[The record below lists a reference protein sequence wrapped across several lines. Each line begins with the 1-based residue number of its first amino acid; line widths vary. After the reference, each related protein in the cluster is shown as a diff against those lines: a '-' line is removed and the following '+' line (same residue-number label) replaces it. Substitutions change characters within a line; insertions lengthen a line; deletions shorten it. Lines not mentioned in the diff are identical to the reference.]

1 MIGEFDIIRQCF
13 VPLASSE
20 AALGLSDDAALIT
33 PPAGLALVATAD
45 AMISGVHFL
54 PDDPPET
61 VGRKLLRVN
70 LSDLAAMGAAPLGY
84 LLTCAWPKEWD
95 QDWIAAFARGLGED
109 QERFGISLLGGD
121 TTSGPGPLSLS
132 LTALGSVA
140 PDQVL
145 KRSSASAGERIL
157 VSGTLGDGAFGL
169 LVRYGRLT
177 GLSDAALEALT
188 QAYRLPTPRLQLGRA
203 LAQDGLAAACL
214 DISDGLVADLGHICE
229 ASGLGA
235 RIHAESIP
243 LSPAVQEAVAMDLE
257 SFPLALTGGDDY
269 ELCFTVAA
277 DQVGRVK
284 TLSETLGLPLTEIGE
299 MVRGEGVAVLD
310 RDGAELALDHPG
322 WTHF

>member
-1 MIGEFDIIRQCF
+1 MAGEFDIIRTCF
-13 VPLASSE
+13 APLADSE
-20 AALGLSDDAALIT
+20 AALGLLDDAALIV
-33 PPAGLALVATAD
+33 PPEGTALVATAD

-61 VGRKLLRVN
+61 VGCKLLRVN

-84 LLTCAWPKEWD
+84 LLTCAWPKDWD
-95 QDWIAAFARGLGED
+95 QDWIAAFARGLAGD

-140 PDQVL
+140 PPQAL
-145 KRSSASAGERIL
+145 RRSGARAGDRVF

-169 LVRYGRLT
+169 LVRNGRLT
-177 GLSDAALEALT
+177 NLSDASLQDLT
-188 QAYRLPTPRLQLGRA
+188 EAYRLPMPRLALGQA
-203 LAQDGLAAACL
+203 LAAGGLATACL
-214 DISDGLVADLGHICE
+214 DISDGLLADLGHICE

-235 RIHAESIP
+235 RIGAERVP
-243 LSPAVQEAVAMDLE
+243 LSPAVQEAVASDLE

-269 ELCFTVAA
+269 ELCFTVAP
-277 DQVGRVK
+277 DRVEAVTGLAK
-284 TLSETLGLPLTEIGE
+284 TSGLALTEIGE
-299 MVRGEGVAVLD
+299 MIQGQGVSVLD
-310 RDGAELALDHPG
+310 RDGAALAFDHRG

>member
-13 VPLASSE
+13 APLASSE

-299 MVRGEGVAVLD
+299 MVQGEGVAVLD
-310 RDGAELALDHPG
+310 RDGAVLALDHPG

>member
-1 MIGEFDIIRQCF
+1 MVGEFDIIRQCF
-13 VPLASSE
+13 APLASSD
-20 AALGLSDDAALIT
+20 AALGLSDDAALIM

-84 LLTCAWPKEWD
+84 LLTCAWPKDWD

-121 TTSGPGPLSLS
+121 TTSGPGPLCLS

-169 LVRYGRLT
+169 LVRYGRLG
-177 GLSDAALEALT
+177 GLSDATLEALT

-284 TLSETLGLPLTEIGE
+284 ALSQTLGLPLTEIGE
-299 MVRGEGVAVLD
+299 MVQGEGVAVLD
-310 RDGAELALDHPG
+310 RDGAVLALDHPG